1 MNQRM
6 LVIGSVLTLCCG
18 CGVSNTINS
27 ELRQQEQTFEVQ
39 AISQAL
45 QNSNLM
51 VSNLFTTGLQSTTSH
66 CQATGGG
73 SCQAC
78 FTDDSAQ
85 RTRSLSLTA
94 CALPTPS
101 QGANYDLRLTV
112 ASLSLL
118 AT

>member
-1 MNQRM
+1 
-6 LVIGSVLTLCCG
+6 
-18 CGVSNTINS
+18 
-27 ELRQQEQTFEVQ
+27 
-39 AISQAL
+39 
-45 QNSNLM
+45 
-51 VSNLFTTGLQSTTSH
+51 H

-118 AT
+118 ATYGSNQTVTISGQGLLDISATLPVFGAYQSCTSSGSMTQPVITCAS